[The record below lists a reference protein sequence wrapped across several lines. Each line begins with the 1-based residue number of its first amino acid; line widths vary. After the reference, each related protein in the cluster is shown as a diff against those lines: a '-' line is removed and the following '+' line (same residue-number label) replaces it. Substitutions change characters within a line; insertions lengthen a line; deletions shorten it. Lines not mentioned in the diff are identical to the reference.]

1 MPAAARAGW
10 GGEDSHMQCK
20 DNHYFVDN
28 NIMSGIFFFFFPNG
42 HRVLVGFC
50 LVAYGPVSVC
60 LAAIRKYLLPREKTE
75 RSAAGRNIH
84 NDSLLPTRQQAGK
97 GWRHIDRKIKFKK
110 NRAGL

>member
-28 NIMSGIFFFFFPNG
+28 NIMSGFFYSYPPNG
-42 HRVLVGFC
+42 HRVLVGFGQD
-50 LVAYGPVSVC
+50 AYGPVSVC
-60 LAAIRKYLLPREKTE
+60 LAATRKYLLPREKTE
-75 RSAAGRNIH
+75 RSVAGRNAH

-97 GWRHIDRKIKFKK
+97 GWRRIDRKIKFKK